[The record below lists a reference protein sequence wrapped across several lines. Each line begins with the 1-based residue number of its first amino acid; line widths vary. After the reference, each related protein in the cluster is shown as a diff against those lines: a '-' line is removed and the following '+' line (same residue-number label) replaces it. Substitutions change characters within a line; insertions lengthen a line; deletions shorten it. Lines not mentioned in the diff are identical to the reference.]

1 MPETTLEQ
9 LLIANDLAKLNIE
22 QRVQYYNDVC
32 KSLGLN
38 PLTRPFDFITLN
50 GKLQLYAKKDAT
62 DQLRRLYHVSVNELT
77 HDHKEALGL
86 YIVTA
91 SGVNGQGRGDSST
104 GAVSIKGLAGDN
116 LANAIMKAET
126 KAKRRLTL
134 SLCGLGILDETEIET
149 SQPDRMATIRDG
161 IITVDPLPASTENV
175 QASVQKLADA
185 ESVDGKKERT
195 KPVARKKKE
204 SVPDAG
210 KPWAGLAG
218 VNAPKQTNEVF
229 PGLENVGYTPPQDV
243 KAVSNAITP
252 ENPITDADVIF
263 PGDPEPTPEVQKTGR
278 LATDDERKAFMAR
291 LIKLKDKGFTGIREY
306 LLKESGVQI
315 TNDIPVQKMNE
326 LVARLEVAESE
337 GKLKELLGGK

>member
-1 MPETTLEQ
+1 MSETTLEQ
-9 LLIANDLAKLNIE
+9 LLIANDLAKLSID

-62 DQLRRLYHVSVNELT
+62 DQLRRIYQVSVNELT
-77 HDHKEALGL
+77 HDHKESLGL

-149 SQPDRMATIRDG
+149 SQPERIATI
-161 IITVDPLPASTENV
+161 
-175 QASVQKLADA
+175 
-185 ESVDGKKERT
+185 VDGQVTIDPETAKSLVDRPIETKKKGR
-195 KPVARKKKE
+195 PKKE

-210 KPWAGLAG
+210 KPWAGTFEQKPVTIETTTVPGNQPPVLIVQKTDEPATNGQPNIHG
-218 VNAPKQTNEVF
+218 V
-229 PGLENVGYTPPQDV
+229 
-243 KAVSNAITP
+243 
-252 ENPITDADVIF
+252 VIDDSEIPF
-263 PGDPEPTPEVQKTGR
+263 PGDPEPTPEVQKTDR
-278 LATDDERKAFMAR
+278 LATEAERKEFMGR
-291 LIKLKDKGFTGIREY
+291 LIKLKDKGFTGIREF

-315 TNDIPVQKMNE
+315 TNDIPFARMQE

-337 GKLKELLGGK
+337 GKLRELLGGK